1 MTRGRA
7 LFVTPRGIGLAA
19 GGIGLTALG
28 VGAAS
33 TTFVIIGAAML
44 GAVVVAATW
53 VAVSL
58 AAARRGLSAVDR
70 TVTPATL
77 AVGTGGDVTMTVR
90 VHRAV
95 ARTLALREQAVNEL
109 TGDAPVRATVA
120 RSRDAIT
127 LRYRLA
133 PTRRGRWVLG
143 PAIARTTD
151 PFGLAELEL
160 EIGGTH
166 QVAVWPAVED
176 LSASAGGLLGASD
189 RAHAGAR
196 NPAAD
201 DASLRDYRDGDDLRR
216 IHWRSS
222 ARRGELLV
230 RSEEQQGRTE
240 ATVLLELP
248 PGSAA
253 LEWSVSAAASI
264 ALSALDA
271 GHPVR
276 LVAGGTV
283 TTAEGSIAR
292 AAETARAGLL
302 DATVDLSSAPSAADA
317 MRELGVGAAQLD
329 PTPGTVIIAVVGPV
343 DRASLEL
350 LAPHGEGGRAWAL
363 VRVQDRDRARGERTV
378 TMLRAAGWRATMTE
392 APEPLAAAW
401 DRLLAEASA

>member
-1 MTRGRA
+1 MSRGRA
-7 LFVTPRGIGLAA
+7 LFVTPRGIGIAA
-19 GGIGLTALG
+19 GGIGVTALG

-33 TTFVIIGAAML
+33 TTLVTIGAAML
-44 GAVVVAATW
+44 GAVGVASAW

-58 AAARRGLSAVDR
+58 AGARRGLSAVDR
-70 TVTPATL
+70 TVTPPTL
-77 AVGTGGDVTMTVR
+77 AVGGGGEVTMTVR

-95 ARTLALREQAVNEL
+95 ARTLALREQAVSEL
-109 TGDAPVRATVA
+109 TGDAPVRATVT
-120 RSRDAIT
+120 RSREAIV

-166 QVAVWPAVED
+166 QVAVWPAVD
-176 LSASAGGLLGASD
+176 QLSAGAGGLLGASD

-196 NPAAD
+196 SPAAD

-240 ATVLLELP
+240 ATVLVELP
-248 PGSAA
+248 PGTEA

-264 ALSALDA
+264 ALSALEA

-276 LVAGGTV
+276 LVAGGAV

-292 AAETARAGLL
+292 AAESARAGLL
-302 DATVDLSSAPSAADA
+302 DATVDLASAPTAADA
-317 MRELGVGAAQLD
+317 ARELSEGAATLE
-329 PTPGTVIIAVVGPV
+329 PSPGTVLVAIVGP
-343 DRASLEL
+343 LERVAL
-350 LAPHGEGGRAWAL
+350 DSLAPHGEGGRAWAL
-363 VRVQDRDRARGERTV
+363 VRVHDREHPRGERTV
-378 TMLRAAGWRATMTE
+378 AMLRAGGWHATLSE
-392 APEPLAAAW
+392 APEPLTDAW
-401 DRLLAEASA
+401 ERLLTEAAG